1 MGCTI
6 SSEHYVL
13 FGLIASGRDDAGT
26 HSIALA
32 LFAVQAR
39 RLNVHQ
45 RSLEAA
51 GLELCGGGGSVPQGQ
66 PSSAGSVGSAP
77 SPASPRPTPQPR
89 PPLATTTSQPSRTLD
104 DDRSTDGA
112 ATAAEDSDD
121 GESRAQYVSAN
132 CVVFTHYRGDAASE
146 VEEHFQRALAH
157 DKPKGKI
164 NWILYS
170 NTNKCSSK
178 MNQSTKEKSFGIH
191 EKEAANVQ
199 SRLASTTASSFGRKR
214 EALARNNRTVVVGTR
229 RLKTWLCGNA
239 GVGGSKSEKIV
250 EHRGGDRGIVVEA
263 EEEEEKRKR
272 GKRIRRSW
280 RWENISPMS
289 MRNFPPSF
297 WNSQHP
303 SDVYEYPADPWHAH
317 YAPYQHRAVH
327 EYHQHNM
334 AAAASYSGLLL
345 GSARGHHTSHHAAHH
360 AAHHVHAAAS
370 YKDWTSATPSQSLVD
385 VSSAPPY
392 PHGPYASLS
401 VLVKNDVSISLTFKR
416 CGQTSVYVVE
426 YSVSSRKCRIPKIS
440 TGSRSERRSLANR
453 TDEPR
458 DFP

>member
-1 MGCTI
+1 MTDFEETI
-6 SSEHYVL
+6 SNK
-13 FGLIASGRDDAGT
+13 
-26 HSIALA
+26 
-32 LFAVQAR
+32 
-39 RLNVHQ
+39 LNVHQ

-104 DDRSTDGA
+104 DDRSTDVGA

-157 DKPKGKI
+157 DKPK
-164 NWILYS
+164 
-170 NTNKCSSK
+170 
-178 MNQSTKEKSFGIH
+178 
-191 EKEAANVQ
+191 
-199 SRLASTTASSFGRKR
+199 
-214 EALARNNRTVVVGTR
+214 
-229 RLKTWLCGNA
+229 
-239 GVGGSKSEKIV
+239 
-250 EHRGGDRGIVVEA
+250 
-263 EEEEEKRKR
+263 
-272 GKRIRRSW
+272 
-280 RWENISPMS
+280 ENISPMS

-303 SDVYEYPADPWHAH
+303 SDVYEYPTDPWHAH

-401 VLVKNDVSISLTFKR
+401 GLESQVQDSKDLYWF
-416 CGQTSVYVVE
+416 
-426 YSVSSRKCRIPKIS
+426 
-440 TGSRSERRSLANR
+440 
-453 TDEPR
+453 
-458 DFP
+458 

>member
-1 MGCTI
+1 MSCSEVMYQYYHPYLYSRAPPPPHPTHPHAAPHANPHAAHHSPARPAPFQPFSSATATHQYDRCPLRETSKNQLTSPFPGMTDFEETI
-6 SSEHYVL
+6 SNK
-13 FGLIASGRDDAGT
+13 
-26 HSIALA
+26 
-32 LFAVQAR
+32 
-39 RLNVHQ
+39 LNVHQ

-157 DKPKGKI
+157 DKPK
-164 NWILYS
+164 
-170 NTNKCSSK
+170 
-178 MNQSTKEKSFGIH
+178 
-191 EKEAANVQ
+191 
-199 SRLASTTASSFGRKR
+199 
-214 EALARNNRTVVVGTR
+214 
-229 RLKTWLCGNA
+229 
-239 GVGGSKSEKIV
+239 
-250 EHRGGDRGIVVEA
+250 
-263 EEEEEKRKR
+263 
-272 GKRIRRSW
+272 
-280 RWENISPMS
+280 ENISPMS

-303 SDVYEYPADPWHAH
+303 SDVYEYPTDPWHAH

-401 VLVKNDVSISLTFKR
+401 GLESQVQDSKDLYWF
-416 CGQTSVYVVE
+416 
-426 YSVSSRKCRIPKIS
+426 
-440 TGSRSERRSLANR
+440 
-453 TDEPR
+453 
-458 DFP
+458 